1 MNLATSGDKLIS
13 LWLESLLSLWVATF
27 QRCLGKTSL
36 WKGGLSRGLFI
47 PMLL

>member
-1 MNLATSGDKLIS
+1 MNLAVSGDKLS
-13 LWLESLLSLWVATF
+13 SPWLESLLSLWVGTF

-36 WKGGLSRGLFI
+36 WKGGLSRGLLI